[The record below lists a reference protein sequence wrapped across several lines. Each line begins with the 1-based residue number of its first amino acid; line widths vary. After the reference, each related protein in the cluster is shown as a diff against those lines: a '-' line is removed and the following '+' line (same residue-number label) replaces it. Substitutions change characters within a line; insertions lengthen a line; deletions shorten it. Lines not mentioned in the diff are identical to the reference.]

1 MSNSFLKKYF
11 KKTIYKSYLNY
22 KGNFTYYGEKVFFPK
37 NSTTF
42 RIAMRDGIYEH
53 EILKFIQANVKDNS
67 VYFDVGTNIG
77 LMSIPILHQNRR
89 VKVVSFEASPNT
101 YEYLKRTWENSSF
114 KERWTILNKA
124 VSNNNNEID
133 LYIAS
138 NADGAYESIMD
149 TKRVSFSGT
158 VKVQGITIDEIWN
171 SMNNPAVSFIKSD
184 IEGADLLALEGAVG
198 CISHCKPLIILEWNS
213 MNLKPF
219 NFKNNHLLHF
229 CQLNN
234 YKCYAIPSLIPIQ
247 NEMELGLNAVITENY
262 LLAPIN

>member
-1 MSNSFLKKYF
+1 MSNTFLKKFF

-22 KGNFTYYGEKVFFPK
+22 KGYFIYYGEKVFFPK

-53 EILKFIQANVKDNS
+53 DLLKFIQANVKDNS
-67 VYFDVGTNIG
+67 VYFDVGANIG
-77 LMSIPILHQNRR
+77 LMSIPILYQNQK
-89 VKVVSFEASPNT
+89 VNVVSFEASPNT
-101 YEYLKRTWENSSF
+101 YGYLKRTWEKCSF
-114 KERWTILNKA
+114 KARWTILNKA
-124 VSNNNNEID
+124 VSNNNKEID

-158 VKVQGITIDEIWN
+158 VKVQGITIDEVWN
-171 SMNNPAVSFIKSD
+171 NMKNPAVSFIKSD

-198 CISHCKPLIILEWNS
+198 CISHCKPLIILEWNP

-219 NFKNNHLLHF
+219 DFKNQHLLQF
-229 CQLNN
+229 CQLNK
-234 YKCYAIPSLIPIQ
+234 YKCYAIPSLIPIH
-247 NEMELGLNAVITENY
+247 NEMELGLNAVLTENY